1 MKLRAIPLVA
11 RSAAI
16 LITCVLLVQLLNLA
30 IFLVCPP
37 VPLGPVSFGT
47 MERALMNGGGIRGVE
62 TREIPAQEI
71 PPQDP
76 LLAQMRDVMAERLG
90 LPREE
95 LRVQFVSV
103 LQAIKGTSYASRVLA
118 DGGAYSGDA
127 ELSAPDFAGGIT
139 LARLLPDGSWRVANP
154 AGSYFRGWLTMAM
167 IWLLGTVLFAVP
179 AAYLVARW
187 SSRPVRQ
194 FAEAAERLGRNPRA
208 ADLEPDGP
216 RELRGAAVA
225 FNEMKRRL
233 GRYVDDR
240 LNMMSA
246 IAHDLRIPLTRLAFR
261 LEHAPDALREKA
273 AADIAE
279 MQDML
284 GAVLS
289 FVHATHAQRPRQPQ
303 ELRSLLSSIADD
315 LAETTRVPVSLE
327 EGPDVILNG
336 DDVALRSLFTN
347 LVHNA
352 VVYGGAA
359 RIRLLREP
367 GSAIV
372 EIEDDGPGLPEEELE
387 RVFEPFYRGE
397 KSRNRATGGIGLG
410 LALVRSIAISHGGS
424 ASLENLAARG
434 LRATVVLPA

>member
-1 MKLRAIPLVA
+1 MKLHAVPLVA

-16 LITCVLLVQLLNLA
+16 LIACVLLVQLLNLA

-37 VPLGPVSFGT
+37 VPLGPVNFDT
-47 MERALMNGGGIRGVE
+47 MQRALMNGGGIRGVE
-62 TREIPAQEI
+62 TREIAAQEI

-76 LLAQMRDVMAERLG
+76 LLADMRVVMAERLG
-90 LPREE
+90 LPAEE

-118 DGGAYSGDA
+118 NGGAYNGDP
-127 ELSAPDFAGGIT
+127 ELSAPDFGGGIT
-139 LARLLPDGSWRVANP
+139 LARLLPDGSWRVVNP

-273 AADIAE
+273 ATDIAE

-315 LAETTRVPVSLE
+315 LAETTRVPVNLE

-347 LVHNA
+347 LIHNA

-372 EIEDDGPGLPEEELE
+372 EIEDEGPGLPAEELE

-424 ASLENLAARG
+424 ASLENLASRG